1 MMRMAA
7 ILLAIFG
14 AVALLLATMG
24 LYGVLAQVVAQ
35 RTREVGIRMALGA
48 SRSDVLRLVM
58 RQGLTTTLV
67 GLGLGLG
74 LAFGATRLVASQLIG
89 VGPLDPV
96 AFLGTSTL
104 LVAAA
109 IAASYLPARR
119 AATQDPLTALRHE

>member
-1 MMRMAA
+1 
-7 ILLAIFG
+7 
-14 AVALLLATMG
+14 MG